1 MFALIL
7 FFFFFLFLSL
17 IPPPPQI
24 DDADNRGSIPIV
36 LIAAYEAVSVNEI
49 SDGMSERI
57 FFSTLLFFPSCKNAI
72 SDAVSMKSGVM
83 GRHV

>member
-1 MFALIL
+1 MFP
-7 FFFFFLFLSL
+7 FDLSP
-17 IPPPPQI
+17 IPLYVSDPPKF
-24 DDADNRGSIPIV
+24 DDVNSRGSILIV
-36 LIAAYEAVSVNEI
+36 LIAACEAVSLNEI